1 MWREAQR
8 DQPGG
13 VRDAGGKQPCQQ
25 TSLTQAGAR
34 GLPPDP
40 QTHLVWMGVM
50 IPAHPAPPDPTGS
63 RQVQGFLPKL
73 MEDTAR
79 ERCVIFAMLTSR
91 NQASRLKGL
100 YRICLSKGWGMLSL
114 RIKLEGQKTKG
125 REQVGGSYSGWSS
138 CSSHPPPAQVFPL
151 IRKALCKSSYS
162 EIRGSKKDCNGGML
176 QSASTAISVIR
187 WKASWITQTERTS
200 VLCVFSGC
208 PQV

>member
-13 VRDAGGKQPCQQ
+13 VRDVGGKQPCQQ

-40 QTHLVWMGVM
+40 QTHLAWMGVT

-125 REQVGGSYSGWSS
+125 REQVGGVIQAEVPAVLT
-138 CSSHPPPAQVFPL
+138 PPPAQVFPL
-151 IRKALCKSSYS
+151 IRKALCKKLLLWNQR
-162 EIRGSKKDCNGGML
+162 IKKGL
-176 QSASTAISVIR
+176 QWWNVTI
-187 WKASWITQTERTS
+187 
-200 VLCVFSGC
+200 CFHGD
-208 PQV
+208 